1 MLRRDSPRNRKTICQ
16 HHWFK
21 FVLMTDYVRP
31 HRANIM
37 SQNRDAE
44 TIKKTG
50 RSSKSLDLY
59 TIKHVWDVLQRK
71 VQQCVPPKTNN
82 FEVSLLYKWDRIL
95 RMTFIYS
102 FEISPTQQRA
112 LIWEMGPPNFFYIC
126 WTNCRVLSKQIMQL
140 LDIENWKFTLIGI
153 VPIIVNLF
161 FCTSEQLP

>member
-50 RSSKSLDLY
+50 RSSKSLDLN

-71 VQQCVPPKTNN
+71 VQQCVPPKTN
-82 FEVSLLYKWDRIL
+82 IL
-95 RMTFIYS
+95 KFLCYINDIVFSEWPLFTHSKFPQRKKGSYLRDGA
-102 FEISPTQQRA
+102 TQ
-112 LIWEMGPPNFFYIC
+112 LFYIC
-126 WTNCRVLSKQIMQL
+126 WTNCCVLSKQIMQL